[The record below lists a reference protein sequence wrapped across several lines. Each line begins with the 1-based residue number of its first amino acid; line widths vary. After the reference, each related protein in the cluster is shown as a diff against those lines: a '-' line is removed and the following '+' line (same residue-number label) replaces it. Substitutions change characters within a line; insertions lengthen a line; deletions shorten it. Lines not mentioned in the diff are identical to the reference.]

1 MKILYLTQRL
11 PFGNGETF
19 VIPEIETLL
28 ARGHDVLILPRL
40 SGEPVV
46 HDDAVAL
53 VSHTRV
59 LPRAPVI
66 LRAVLRTLIR
76 HPLVTLRAFW
86 RLHHT
91 RPRPRT
97 WSNTIATA
105 QGIWVADLAR
115 EWGAEHIHAHWA
127 HLPATIAMSAS
138 AFSGIPWSF
147 TGHRYDVV
155 LNNLLRDKLRS
166 ARFGRFIAH
175 RMLEHASPLVGEDA
189 IAHATVL
196 HVGVSLPSGPLLLP
210 PLREEPVMLC
220 PARLIRVK
228 GHRHL
233 LDAAALLRDRGIPFR
248 LQLAGSGPEEERIRR
263 RIAELGLTD
272 RVRLLGLVPHA
283 ELLRRYRHG
292 EVDCVVLPSV
302 DLGHGEHEGI
312 SVALIE
318 AMAHGVPVVSTTTGG
333 QAELLGGGSGVM
345 VPPADSAALAD
356 ALQRML
362 ESRPR
367 RLELGW
373 RGRGRVEEEFDIARV
388 ADELIRRFAAA

>member
-1 MKILYLTQRL
+1 MRFPPALI
-11 PFGNGETF
+11 
-19 VIPEIETLL
+19 
-28 ARGHDVLILPRL
+28 ARVPQQF
-40 SGEPVV
+40 PVS
-46 HDDAVAL
+46 A
-53 VSHTRV
+53 
-59 LPRAPVI
+59 
-66 LRAVLRTLIR
+66 
-76 HPLVTLRAFW
+76 
-86 RLHHT
+86 
-91 RPRPRT
+91 
-97 WSNTIATA
+97 
-105 QGIWVADLAR
+105 
-115 EWGAEHIHAHWA
+115 GA
-127 HLPATIAMSAS
+127 
-138 AFSGIPWSF
+138 
-147 TGHRYDVV
+147 YY
-155 LNNLLRDKLRS
+155 
-166 ARFGRFIAH
+166 
-175 RMLEHASPLVGEDA
+175 
-189 IAHATVL
+189 
-196 HVGVSLPSGPLLLP
+196 
-210 PLREEPVMLC
+210 
-220 PARLIRVK
+220 
-228 GHRHL
+228 
-233 LDAAALLRDRGIPFR
+233 DAAALLRDRGIPFR